1 MNYINPIEILELQ
14 AVETSSIDSS
24 VIKKAKKKLFADIEL
39 SDDGHFDYWGY
50 QLTKSDCERAID
62 ELEEKDNVEFYSH
75 LASNRQLN
83 EFLANGTYELLDSF
97 KQESIYK
104 LPEFVD
110 FVSPYFSEKLD
121 RALLK
126 LFQDNNLELLAA
138 ALRTEFLLNQ
148 SGLNNAYR
156 SLSGEIQRRI
166 AEIDE
171 ITESIKEEDSD
182 YTEDSIKKVI
192 KIVKKVTPI
201 DLLHVLPNYF
211 QSQINKIASSINS
224 LLIAI
229 LLELNITLV
238 PLRLSE
244 HLLKLNID
252 SVGKATFEENYVQI
266 KEKHQDRLEQKKHAP
281 VLEEWAGILLTIQS
295 KVNEVEEERL
305 KSKSAYQFVNDSL
318 RIEELNGLPTFANEI
333 RAQIAYSIRSIA
345 IACWN
350 NQSDMKSA
358 LLLIRLALEIKIPK
372 EAELRLKE
380 DKAELEKILR
390 KSKGVFICYFCGTN
404 PTEEGCSISKTVYK
418 VPYRRHTY
426 DSYTYSYKKIEIPRC
441 GSCKKAHSWSL
452 FKSKRKLAEAGIK
465 DASVATLEKHP
476 LIIEL
481 FTYKGNR
488 LIPAPGLFN
497 ADFEYWTFTKP
508 C

>member
-1 MNYINPIEILELQ
+1 MSYINPIEILELQ
-14 AVETSSIDSS
+14 AVETSNIDNS
-24 VIKKAKKKLFADIEL
+24 VIKKAKRKLFADIEL

-83 EFLANGTYELLDSF
+83 EFLVNGTYELLDSF

-138 ALRTEFLLNQ
+138 ALRTESLLNQ

-211 QSQINKIASSINS
+211 QSQINKIAGSINS

-252 SVGKATFEENYVQI
+252 SVGKATFEKNYVQI
-266 KEKHQDRLEQKKHAP
+266 KERHRDRLEQEKHAP
-281 VLEEWAGILLTIQS
+281 VLKEWAKILLSIQS
-295 KVNEVEEERL
+295 KVKEVEEERL
-305 KSKSAYQFVNDSL
+305 KSNSACQFVENSL
-318 RIEELNGLPTFANEI
+318 RIEELNVLPTFANEI

-380 DKAELEKILR
+380 DKAELEKIRR

>member
-138 ALRTEFLLNQ
+138 ALRTESLLNQ

-182 YTEDSIKKVI
+182 YTDSTINKVI
-192 KIVKKVTPI
+192 KIVKKHFPI
-201 DLLHVLPNYF
+201 DLLNVLPNFF
-211 QSQINKIASSINS
+211 QSLINKIAKSINQ
-224 LLIAI
+224 LQLAI
-229 LLELNITLV
+229 YYGLDAASVLV
-238 PLRLSE
+238 KLSNY
-244 HLLKLNID
+244 LLKLDID
-252 SVGKATFEENYVQI
+252 SIDKTTFEENYVQFKKNHQESI
-266 KEKHQDRLEQKKHAP
+266 KRKKYES
-281 VLEEWAGILLTIQS
+281 VLKEWAKILLSIQS
-295 KVNEVEEERL
+295 KVKEVEGGRL
-305 KSKSAYQFVNDSL
+305 KSRSACQFVENSL
-318 RIEELNGLPTFANEI
+318 RTEELNELPAFATEI
-333 RAQIAYSIRSIA
+333 RVQIAHSIGNIA
-345 IACWN
+345 VACIEKY
-350 NQSDMKSA
+350 SDMHSA
-358 LLLIRLALEIKIPK
+358 LLLLKLALKIELPNEDEKTLREGKLALEVALARERAYSYSP
-372 EAELRLKE
+372 
-380 DKAELEKILR
+380 R
-390 KSKGVFICYFCGTN
+390 KSEK
-404 PTEEGCSISKTVYK
+404 
-418 VPYRRHTY
+418 R
-426 DSYTYSYKKIEIPRC
+426 
-441 GSCKKAHSWSL
+441 SWWG
-452 FKSKRKLAEAGIK
+452 RVWDDITA
-465 DASVATLEKHP
+465 
-476 LIIEL
+476 
-481 FTYKGNR
+481 
-488 LIPAPGLFN
+488 
-497 ADFEYWTFTKP
+497 
-508 C
+508 

>member
-83 EFLANGTYELLDSF
+83 EFLVNGTYELLDSF

-138 ALRTEFLLNQ
+138 ALRTESLLNQ

-182 YTEDSIKKVI
+182 YTDSTINKVI
-192 KIVKKVTPI
+192 KIVKKHFPI
-201 DLLHVLPNYF
+201 DLLNVLPNFF
-211 QSQINKIASSINS
+211 QSLINKIAKSINQ
-224 LLIAI
+224 LQLAI
-229 LLELNITLV
+229 YYGLDAASVLV
-238 PLRLSE
+238 KLSNY
-244 HLLKLNID
+244 LLKLDID
-252 SVGKATFEENYVQI
+252 SIDKTTFEENYVQFKKNHQESI
-266 KEKHQDRLEQKKHAP
+266 KRKKYES
-281 VLEEWAGILLTIQS
+281 VLKEWAKILLSIQS
-295 KVNEVEEERL
+295 KVKEVEKERL
-305 KSKSAYQFVNDSL
+305 EPYDAYQFVENSL
-318 RIEELNGLPTFANEI
+318 RTEELNELPAFATEI
-333 RAQIAYSIRSIA
+333 RVQIARSIGN
-345 IACWN
+345 IAMACIEKYRDIN
-350 NQSDMKSA
+350 SSF
-358 LLLIRLALEIKIPK
+358 LLVTLALKIKLPNEDEK
-372 EAELRLKE
+372 SLREFELALTDALARE
-380 DKAELEKILR
+380 STYSYSPR
-390 KSKGVFICYFCGTN
+390 KSKKRSWWGRAGQAIWDEIKEN
-404 PTEEGCSISKTVYK
+404 PYLG
-418 VPYRRHTY
+418 
-426 DSYTYSYKKIEIPRC
+426 
-441 GSCKKAHSWSL
+441 G
-452 FKSKRKLAEAGIK
+452 
-465 DASVATLEKHP
+465 
-476 LIIEL
+476 
-481 FTYKGNR
+481 
-488 LIPAPGLFN
+488 
-497 ADFEYWTFTKP
+497 
-508 C
+508 

>member
-14 AVETSSIDSS
+14 AVETSSIDNS
-24 VIKKAKKKLFADIEL
+24 VIKKAKRKLFADIEL

-83 EFLANGTYELLDSF
+83 EFLVNGTYELLDSF

-182 YTEDSIKKVI
+182 YTDSTINKVI
-192 KIVKKVTPI
+192 KIVKKHFPI
-201 DLLHVLPNYF
+201 DLLNVLPNFF
-211 QSQINKIASSINS
+211 QSLINKIAKSINQ
-224 LLIAI
+224 LQLAI
-229 LLELNITLV
+229 YYGLDAASVLV
-238 PLRLSE
+238 KLSNY
-244 HLLKLNID
+244 LLKLDID
-252 SVGKATFEENYVQI
+252 SIDKTTFEENYVQFKKNHQESI
-266 KEKHQDRLEQKKHAP
+266 KRKKYES
-281 VLEEWAGILLTIQS
+281 VLKEWAKILLSIQS
-295 KVNEVEEERL
+295 KVKEVEKERL
-305 KSKSAYQFVNDSL
+305 EPYDAYQFVENSL
-318 RIEELNGLPTFANEI
+318 RTEELNELPAFATEI
-333 RAQIAYSIRSIA
+333 RVQIAHSIGNIA
-345 IACWN
+345 VACIEKY
-350 NQSDMKSA
+350 SDMHSA
-358 LLLIRLALEIKIPK
+358 LLLLKLALKIELPNEDEKTLREGKLALEVALTR
-372 EAELRLKE
+372 ERA
-380 DKAELEKILR
+380 
-390 KSKGVFICYFCGTN
+390 
-404 PTEEGCSISKTVYK
+404 
-418 VPYRRHTY
+418 
-426 DSYTYSYKKIEIPRC
+426 YSYSPRKPKKR
-441 GSCKKAHSWSL
+441 SWWG
-452 FKSKRKLAEAGIK
+452 EAWDSIK
-465 DASVATLEKHP
+465 MP
-476 LIIEL
+476 PY
-481 FTYKGNR
+481 F
-488 LIPAPGLFN
+488 
-497 ADFEYWTFTKP
+497 
-508 C
+508 

>member
-83 EFLANGTYELLDSF
+83 EFLVNGTCELLDSF
-97 KQESIYK
+97 KQAGKDLPSNLKGQLLYYESICK

-138 ALRTEFLLNQ
+138 ALRTESLLNQ

-182 YTEDSIKKVI
+182 YTDSTINKVI
-192 KIVKKVTPI
+192 KIVKKHFPI
-201 DLLHVLPNYF
+201 DLLNVLPNFF
-211 QSQINKIASSINS
+211 QSLINKIAKSINQ
-224 LLIAI
+224 LQLAI
-229 LLELNITLV
+229 YYGLDAASVLV
-238 PLRLSE
+238 KLSNY
-244 HLLKLNID
+244 LLKLDID
-252 SVGKATFEENYVQI
+252 SIDKTTFEENYVQFKKNHQESI
-266 KEKHQDRLEQKKHAP
+266 KRKKYES
-281 VLEEWAGILLTIQS
+281 VLKEWAKILLYIQS
-295 KVNEVEEERL
+295 QVKEVEEGRL
-305 KSKSAYQFVNDSL
+305 KPYNACQFVENSL
-318 RIEELNGLPTFANEI
+318 RTEELNELPAFATEI
-333 RAQIAYSIRSIA
+333 RVQIAHSIGNIA
-345 IACWN
+345 VACIEKY
-350 NQSDMKSA
+350 SDMHSA
-358 LLLIRLALEIKIPK
+358 LLLLKLALKIELPNEDEKTLREGKLALEVALARERAYSYSP
-372 EAELRLKE
+372 
-380 DKAELEKILR
+380 R
-390 KSKGVFICYFCGTN
+390 KSEK
-404 PTEEGCSISKTVYK
+404 
-418 VPYRRHTY
+418 R
-426 DSYTYSYKKIEIPRC
+426 
-441 GSCKKAHSWSL
+441 SWWG
-452 FKSKRKLAEAGIK
+452 RVWDDITA
-465 DASVATLEKHP
+465 
-476 LIIEL
+476 
-481 FTYKGNR
+481 
-488 LIPAPGLFN
+488 
-497 ADFEYWTFTKP
+497 
-508 C
+508 

>member
-83 EFLANGTYELLDSF
+83 EFLVNGTYELLDSF

-138 ALRTEFLLNQ
+138 ALRTESLLNQ

-182 YTEDSIKKVI
+182 YTDSTINKVI
-192 KIVKKVTPI
+192 KIVKKHFPI
-201 DLLHVLPNYF
+201 DLLNVLPNFF
-211 QSQINKIASSINS
+211 QSLINKIAKSINQ
-224 LLIAI
+224 LQLAI
-229 LLELNITLV
+229 YYGLDAASVLV
-238 PLRLSE
+238 KLSNY
-244 HLLKLNID
+244 LLKLDID
-252 SVGKATFEENYVQI
+252 SIDKTTFEENYVQFKKNHQESI
-266 KEKHQDRLEQKKHAP
+266 KRKKYES
-281 VLEEWAGILLTIQS
+281 VLKEWAKILLSIQS
-295 KVNEVEEERL
+295 KVKEVEGGRL
-305 KSKSAYQFVNDSL
+305 KSRSACQFVENSL
-318 RIEELNGLPTFANEI
+318 RTEELNELPAFATEI
-333 RAQIAYSIRSIA
+333 RVQIAHSIGNIA
-345 IACWN
+345 VACIEKY
-350 NQSDMKSA
+350 SDMHSA
-358 LLLIRLALEIKIPK
+358 LLLLKLALKIELPNEDEKTLREGKLALEVALARERAYSYSP
-372 EAELRLKE
+372 
-380 DKAELEKILR
+380 R
-390 KSKGVFICYFCGTN
+390 KSEK
-404 PTEEGCSISKTVYK
+404 
-418 VPYRRHTY
+418 R
-426 DSYTYSYKKIEIPRC
+426 
-441 GSCKKAHSWSL
+441 SWWGRVWDDITASL
-452 FKSKRKLAEAGIK
+452 
-465 DASVATLEKHP
+465 
-476 LIIEL
+476 
-481 FTYKGNR
+481 
-488 LIPAPGLFN
+488 
-497 ADFEYWTFTKP
+497 
-508 C
+508 

>member
-83 EFLANGTYELLDSF
+83 EFLVNGTYELLDSF

-138 ALRTEFLLNQ
+138 ALRTESLLNQ

-182 YTEDSIKKVI
+182 YTDSTINKVI
-192 KIVKKVTPI
+192 KIVKKHFPI
-201 DLLHVLPNYF
+201 DLLNVLPNFF
-211 QSQINKIASSINS
+211 QSLINKIAKSINQ
-224 LLIAI
+224 LQLAI
-229 LLELNITLV
+229 YYGLDAASVLV
-238 PLRLSE
+238 KLSNY
-244 HLLKLNID
+244 LLKLDID
-252 SVGKATFEENYVQI
+252 SIDKTTFEENYVQFKKNHQESI
-266 KEKHQDRLEQKKHAP
+266 KRKKYES
-281 VLEEWAGILLTIQS
+281 VLKEWAKILLYIQS
-295 KVNEVEEERL
+295 KVKEVEKGRL
-305 KSKSAYQFVNDSL
+305 KPYNAFQFVENSL
-318 RIEELNGLPTFANEI
+318 RTEELNELPAFATEI
-333 RAQIAYSIRSIA
+333 RVQIARSIGN
-345 IACWN
+345 IAMACIEKYR
-350 NQSDMKSA
+350 DMHSA
-358 LLLIRLALEIKIPK
+358 LLLLKLALKIELPNEDEKTLREGKLALEVALARERAYSYSP
-372 EAELRLKE
+372 
-380 DKAELEKILR
+380 R
-390 KSKGVFICYFCGTN
+390 KSEK
-404 PTEEGCSISKTVYK
+404 
-418 VPYRRHTY
+418 R
-426 DSYTYSYKKIEIPRC
+426 
-441 GSCKKAHSWSL
+441 SWWG
-452 FKSKRKLAEAGIK
+452 RVWDDITA
-465 DASVATLEKHP
+465 
-476 LIIEL
+476 
-481 FTYKGNR
+481 
-488 LIPAPGLFN
+488 
-497 ADFEYWTFTKP
+497 
-508 C
+508 

>member
-1 MNYINPIEILELQ
+1 MNYVNPIEILELQ

-83 EFLANGTYELLDSF
+83 EFLVNGTYELLDSF

-138 ALRTEFLLNQ
+138 ALRTESLLNQ

-182 YTEDSIKKVI
+182 YTDSTINKVI
-192 KIVKKVTPI
+192 KIVKKHFPI
-201 DLLHVLPNYF
+201 DLLNVLPNFF
-211 QSQINKIASSINS
+211 QSLINKIAKSINQ
-224 LLIAI
+224 LQLAI
-229 LLELNITLV
+229 YYGLDAASVLV
-238 PLRLSE
+238 NLSN
-244 HLLKLNID
+244 HLLKLDID
-252 SVGKATFEENYVQI
+252 SIDKTTFEENYVQFKKNHRESI
-266 KEKHQDRLEQKKHAP
+266 KRKKYES
-281 VLEEWAGILLTIQS
+281 VLKEWAKILLSIQS
-295 KVNEVEEERL
+295 KVKEVEEGRL
-305 KSKSAYQFVNDSL
+305 KPYNACQFVENSL
-318 RIEELNGLPTFANEI
+318 RTEELNELPAFATEI
-333 RAQIAYSIRSIA
+333 RVQIAHSIGNIA
-345 IACWN
+345 VACIEKY
-350 NQSDMKSA
+350 SDMHSA
-358 LLLIRLALEIKIPK
+358 LLLLKLALKIELPNEDEKTLREGKLALEVALARERAYSYSP
-372 EAELRLKE
+372 
-380 DKAELEKILR
+380 R
-390 KSKGVFICYFCGTN
+390 KSEK
-404 PTEEGCSISKTVYK
+404 
-418 VPYRRHTY
+418 R
-426 DSYTYSYKKIEIPRC
+426 
-441 GSCKKAHSWSL
+441 SWWG
-452 FKSKRKLAEAGIK
+452 RVWDDITA
-465 DASVATLEKHP
+465 
-476 LIIEL
+476 
-481 FTYKGNR
+481 
-488 LIPAPGLFN
+488 
-497 ADFEYWTFTKP
+497 
-508 C
+508 

>member
-83 EFLANGTYELLDSF
+83 EFLVNGTYELLDSF

-138 ALRTEFLLNQ
+138 ALRTESLLNQ

-182 YTEDSIKKVI
+182 YTDSTINKVI
-192 KIVKKVTPI
+192 KIVKKHFPI
-201 DLLHVLPNYF
+201 DLLNVLPNFF
-211 QSQINKIASSINS
+211 QSLINKIAKSINQ
-224 LLIAI
+224 LQLAI
-229 LLELNITLV
+229 YYGLDAASVLV
-238 PLRLSE
+238 KLSNY
-244 HLLKLNID
+244 LLKLDID
-252 SVGKATFEENYVQI
+252 SIDKTTFEENYVQFKKNHQESI
-266 KEKHQDRLEQKKHAP
+266 KRKKYES
-281 VLEEWAGILLTIQS
+281 VLKEWAKILLYIQS
-295 KVNEVEEERL
+295 KVKEVEKGRL
-305 KSKSAYQFVNDSL
+305 KPYNAFQFVENSL
-318 RIEELNGLPTFANEI
+318 RTEELNELPAFATEI
-333 RAQIAYSIRSIA
+333 RVQIAHSIGNIA
-345 IACWN
+345 MACLKKN
-350 NQSDMKSA
+350 RDMHSA
-358 LLLIRLALEIKIPK
+358 ILLLKLALKIKLPNK
-372 EAELRLKE
+372 
-380 DKAELEKILR
+380 DEKILR
-390 KSKGVFICYFCGTN
+390 
-404 PTEEGCSISKTVYK
+404 EGMLALTDALA
-418 VPYRRHTY
+418 RERA
-426 DSYTYSYKKIEIPRC
+426 YSYSPRKPKKRSWWGRAGQAIWDEIKENPYL
-441 GSCKKAHSWSL
+441 G
-452 FKSKRKLAEAGIK
+452 G
-465 DASVATLEKHP
+465 
-476 LIIEL
+476 
-481 FTYKGNR
+481 
-488 LIPAPGLFN
+488 
-497 ADFEYWTFTKP
+497 
-508 C
+508 

>member
-14 AVETSSIDSS
+14 AVETSSIDNS
-24 VIKKAKKKLFADIEL
+24 VIKKAKRKLFADIEL

-83 EFLANGTYELLDSF
+83 EFLVNGTYELLDSF

-104 LPEFVD
+104 LTEFVD

-138 ALRTEFLLNQ
+138 ALRTESLLNQ

-182 YTEDSIKKVI
+182 YTENSIKKVI

-211 QSQINKIASSINS
+211 QSQINKIANSINS

-252 SVGKATFEENYVQI
+252 SVGKATFEKNYVQL
-266 KEKHQDRLEQKKHAP
+266 KKKHRDRLEQNKHAP
-281 VLEEWAGILLTIQS
+281 VLKEWAKILLYIQS
-295 KVNEVEEERL
+295 QVKEVEEGRL
-305 KSKSAYQFVNDSL
+305 KLKSAYQFVKNSL
-318 RIEELNGLPTFANEI
+318 RIEELNGLPEFASEI
-333 RAQIAYSIRSIA
+333 RVQIAYSIGNIA
-345 IACWN
+345 MAGIKN
-350 NQSDMKSA
+350 RDLDLNSA
-358 LLLIRLALEIKIPK
+358 LSLHRLILKIDLPNEDEEKFRECELALEVALVKTRINSYSYSP
-372 EAELRLKE
+372 
-380 DKAELEKILR
+380 R
-390 KSKGVFICYFCGTN
+390 KSK
-404 PTEEGCSISKTVYK
+404 K
-418 VPYRRHTY
+418 R
-426 DSYTYSYKKIEIPRC
+426 
-441 GSCKKAHSWSL
+441 SWL
-452 FKSKRKLAEAGIK
+452 GRVWDDITA
-465 DASVATLEKHP
+465 
-476 LIIEL
+476 
-481 FTYKGNR
+481 
-488 LIPAPGLFN
+488 
-497 ADFEYWTFTKP
+497 
-508 C
+508 

>member
-83 EFLANGTYELLDSF
+83 EFLVNGTYELLDSF

-138 ALRTEFLLNQ
+138 ALRTESLLNQ

-182 YTEDSIKKVI
+182 YTDSTINKVI
-192 KIVKKVTPI
+192 KIVKKHFPI
-201 DLLHVLPNYF
+201 DLLNVLPNFF
-211 QSQINKIASSINS
+211 QSLINKIAKSINQ
-224 LLIAI
+224 LQLAI
-229 LLELNITLV
+229 YYGLDAASVLV
-238 PLRLSE
+238 KLSNY
-244 HLLKLNID
+244 LLKLDID
-252 SVGKATFEENYVQI
+252 SIDKTTFEENYVQFKKNQRKSI
-266 KEKHQDRLEQKKHAP
+266 KRKKYES
-281 VLEEWAGILLTIQS
+281 VLKEWAKILLYIQS
-295 KVNEVEEERL
+295 KVKEVEKGRL
-305 KSKSAYQFVNDSL
+305 KPYNAFQFVENSL
-318 RIEELNGLPTFANEI
+318 RTEELNELPAFATEI
-333 RAQIAYSIRSIA
+333 RVQIAHSIGNIA
-345 IACWN
+345 VACIEKY
-350 NQSDMKSA
+350 SDMHSA
-358 LLLIRLALEIKIPK
+358 LLLLKLALKIELPNEDEKTLREGKLALEVALARERAYSYSP
-372 EAELRLKE
+372 
-380 DKAELEKILR
+380 R
-390 KSKGVFICYFCGTN
+390 KSEK
-404 PTEEGCSISKTVYK
+404 
-418 VPYRRHTY
+418 R
-426 DSYTYSYKKIEIPRC
+426 
-441 GSCKKAHSWSL
+441 SWWG
-452 FKSKRKLAEAGIK
+452 RVWDDITA
-465 DASVATLEKHP
+465 
-476 LIIEL
+476 
-481 FTYKGNR
+481 
-488 LIPAPGLFN
+488 
-497 ADFEYWTFTKP
+497 
-508 C
+508 

>member
-138 ALRTEFLLNQ
+138 ALRTESLLNQ

-182 YTEDSIKKVI
+182 YTDSTINKVI
-192 KIVKKVTPI
+192 KIVKKHFPI
-201 DLLHVLPNYF
+201 DLLNVLPNFF
-211 QSQINKIASSINS
+211 QSLINKIAKSINQ
-224 LLIAI
+224 LQLAI
-229 LLELNITLV
+229 YYGLDAASVLV
-238 PLRLSE
+238 KLSNY
-244 HLLKLNID
+244 LLKLDID
-252 SVGKATFEENYVQI
+252 SIDKTTFEENYVQFKKNHQESI
-266 KEKHQDRLEQKKHAP
+266 KRKKYES
-281 VLEEWAGILLTIQS
+281 VLKEWAKILLSIQS
-295 KVNEVEEERL
+295 KVKEVEKERL
-305 KSKSAYQFVNDSL
+305 EPYDAYQFVENSL
-318 RIEELNGLPTFANEI
+318 RTEELNELPAFATEI
-333 RAQIAYSIRSIA
+333 RVQIARSIGN
-345 IACWN
+345 IAMACIEKYRDIN
-350 NQSDMKSA
+350 SSF
-358 LLLIRLALEIKIPK
+358 LLVTLALKIKLPNEDEK
-372 EAELRLKE
+372 SLREFELALTDALARE
-380 DKAELEKILR
+380 RAYSYSPR
-390 KSKGVFICYFCGTN
+390 KSKKRSWWGRAGQAIWDEIKEN
-404 PTEEGCSISKTVYK
+404 PYLG
-418 VPYRRHTY
+418 
-426 DSYTYSYKKIEIPRC
+426 
-441 GSCKKAHSWSL
+441 G
-452 FKSKRKLAEAGIK
+452 
-465 DASVATLEKHP
+465 
-476 LIIEL
+476 
-481 FTYKGNR
+481 
-488 LIPAPGLFN
+488 
-497 ADFEYWTFTKP
+497 
-508 C
+508 

>member
-83 EFLANGTYELLDSF
+83 EFLVNGTYELLDSF

-138 ALRTEFLLNQ
+138 ALRTESLLNQ

-182 YTEDSIKKVI
+182 YTDSTINKVI
-192 KIVKKVTPI
+192 KIVKKHFPI
-201 DLLHVLPNYF
+201 DLLNVLPNFF
-211 QSQINKIASSINS
+211 QSLINKIAKSINQ
-224 LLIAI
+224 LQLAI
-229 LLELNITLV
+229 YYGLDAASVLV
-238 PLRLSE
+238 KLSNY
-244 HLLKLNID
+244 LLKLDID
-252 SVGKATFEENYVQI
+252 SIDKTTFEENYVQFKKNHQESI
-266 KEKHQDRLEQKKHAP
+266 KRKKYES
-281 VLEEWAGILLTIQS
+281 VLKEWAKILLSIQS
-295 KVNEVEEERL
+295 KVKEVEGGRL
-305 KSKSAYQFVNDSL
+305 KSRSACQFVENSL
-318 RIEELNGLPTFANEI
+318 RTEELNELPAFATEI
-333 RAQIAYSIRSIA
+333 RVQIAHSIGNIA
-345 IACWN
+345 VACIEKY
-350 NQSDMKSA
+350 SDMHSA
-358 LLLIRLALEIKIPK
+358 LLLLKLALKIELPNEDEKTLREGKLALEVALARERAYSYSP
-372 EAELRLKE
+372 
-380 DKAELEKILR
+380 R
-390 KSKGVFICYFCGTN
+390 KSEKRSWWGEAWDSIKMPPYF
-404 PTEEGCSISKTVYK
+404 
-418 VPYRRHTY
+418 
-426 DSYTYSYKKIEIPRC
+426 
-441 GSCKKAHSWSL
+441 
-452 FKSKRKLAEAGIK
+452 
-465 DASVATLEKHP
+465 
-476 LIIEL
+476 
-481 FTYKGNR
+481 
-488 LIPAPGLFN
+488 
-497 ADFEYWTFTKP
+497 
-508 C
+508 